1 MTVEFDP
8 MQRYGFG
15 MFALFR
21 SLRYLAF
28 IFGIFALIMI
38 MSGISEANAYPDAYP
53 KFTFLDTLS
62 IANKA
67 FSMP

>member
-1 MTVEFDP
+1 
-8 MQRYGFG
+8 

-38 MSGISEANAYPDAYP
+38 MSGISEANAYPGAYP